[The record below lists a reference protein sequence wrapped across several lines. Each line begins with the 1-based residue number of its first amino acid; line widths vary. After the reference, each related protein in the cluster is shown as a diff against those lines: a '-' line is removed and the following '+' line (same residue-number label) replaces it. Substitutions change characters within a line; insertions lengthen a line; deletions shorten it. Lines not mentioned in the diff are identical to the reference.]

1 VIDPAHYFGR
11 NIKTAGTGPLMTITM
26 LHQLAQNAAAEKFNA
41 DDYTEVMFRLFPQLL
56 AVIGQR
62 ESLFP

>member
-1 VIDPAHYFGR
+1 
-11 NIKTAGTGPLMTITM
+11 MTITM

-41 DDYTEVMFRLFPQLL
+41 DDYTEVMFRQFPQLL